1 MPGLF
6 DETDLVFLRTGLI
19 SVRMGN
25 VGSLKLQF
33 ARKQESVILRVESVG
48 TEAGFISEVIP
59 DQGGRD

>member
-1 MPGLF
+1 MKQTWFFYVP
-6 DETDLVFLRTGLI
+6 V
-19 SVRMGN
+19 SY

-48 TEAGFISEVIP
+48 TEAGSISEVIP

>member
-1 MPGLF
+1 
-6 DETDLVFLRTGLI
+6 
-19 SVRMGN
+19 MGDI
-25 VGSLKLQF
+25 GSLKLQF